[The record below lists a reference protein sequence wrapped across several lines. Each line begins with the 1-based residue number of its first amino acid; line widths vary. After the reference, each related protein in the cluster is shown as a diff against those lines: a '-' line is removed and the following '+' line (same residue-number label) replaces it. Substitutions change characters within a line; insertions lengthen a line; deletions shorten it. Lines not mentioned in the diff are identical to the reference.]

1 MKWAIDQGF
10 PAENGCA
17 LNEDGRTDETDIVPG
32 KNETK
37 SESGARAGAIYVSL
51 SMYVLNVYVCHQLR
65 IAMPSTT
72 RKLKSPENE

>member
-17 LNEDGRTDETDIVPG
+17 LNEDGRTDIVPG

-37 SESGARAGAIYVSL
+37 SEYGARAGAIYVS
-51 SMYVLNVYVCHQLR
+51 
-65 IAMPSTT
+65 
-72 RKLKSPENE
+72 